1 MTGSRRGPRV
11 PRRRG
16 RAAEA
21 MLGLIALL
29 QTLTLAVSG
38 PATSPEYLAIR
49 VAEAEGY
56 FVREGLDVTVRT
68 TRAESG
74 AAEALAQGQV
84 DLTATTLES
93 LLRFGPRAPD
103 QTPRLVFGLTAAP
116 PFAVLVAAAHAGGV
130 RSVEDLEGLRV
141 AVTTPGAPE
150 LVWFGWLL
158 ARTGVSVAQL
168 HLMSLGERGLVRAID
183 SGEIHAALVQEPM
196 ATRLLVEGR
205 ATLLADFRTPAGVAK
220 ALGIQTVSAGV
231 FVRADRRPADVHL
244 AAFARALLD
253 AQERIRA
260 ASAEELAARLPGRAT
275 GAQEDFALRLQAARA
290 CQLPD
295 GLVSAEEV
303 QQTIGII
310 RAHTPLPAV
319 LRIPRPEGLLHLE
332 PLQATIKAR
341 QAR

>member
-1 MTGSRRGPRV
+1 MARSSRRSGASGSRRIGPKAPPKRSSSHRV
-11 PRRRG
+11 SAPSRRALTRGVPAARMAPAITVSPSAARRRG
-16 RAAEA
+16 LSRRRARSVATARAAFV
-21 MLGLIALL
+21 
-29 QTLTLAVSG
+29 QAVCW
-38 PATSPEYLAIR
+38 
-49 VAEAEGY
+49 
-56 FVREGLDVTVRT
+56 VRT
-68 TRAESG
+68 AP
-74 AAEALAQGQV
+74 
-84 DLTATTLES
+84 TARGGS
-93 LLRFGPRAPD
+93 APRAPARP
-103 QTPRLVFGLTAAP
+103 PRWVWGPGAAP

-260 ASAEELAARLPGRAT
+260 ASAEELAARLPGRET
-275 GAQEDFALRLQAARA
+275 GAQQDFALRLEAARA

-295 GLVSAEEV
+295 GLVS
-303 QQTIGII
+303 
-310 RAHTPLPAV
+310 
-319 LRIPRPEGLLHLE
+319 
-332 PLQATIKAR
+332 
-341 QAR
+341 